1 MKLFNVVLGKND
13 KYNNDWHITK
23 DQYDNDVVINEST
36 SQRIKIGKYLVP
48 TIDKKFEDVVNTDV
62 GTDLVTMYD
71 FSNDGH
77 HVVNKKNLSIIMI
90 KNSTKDTNDY
100 SNEHLIYVTIP
111 TEKTRIIDSNIN
123 LDCAEIINS
132 YRSNGMLGAV
142 IKIDTKEFPDAPLS
156 GDVPASL
163 YRDYVTNEV
172 KIGEFILY
180 NLDAKDENTRV
191 IKKVLTIKRDLSS
204 LSVTT
209 FYVKN
214 GYYKDMAEDVAE
226 SNFFKKLMIT
236 PSKKIRTSVYLVNQ
250 KLEGTIENVFAD
262 EDEVTILSVNPK
274 IFKNGSEDDL
284 ASFDE
289 CMKTHILNNKVKA
302 ITVIGIK
309 LPKEIYNKYRIT
321 TCFVHDIDSGIIR
334 CVKC

>member
-1 MKLFNVVLGKND
+1 MYLFNVVLGKND
-13 KYNNDWHITK
+13 KYNNNWAITK
-23 DQYDNDVVINEST
+23 DQYDNDVVLNEST

-48 TIDKKFEDVVNTDV
+48 SLEVINEQSFETEA
-62 GTDLVTMYD
+62 GTDLVTLYA
-71 FSNDGH
+71 FSKDGH

-90 KNSTKDTNDY
+90 KNSNKDTTDY

-111 TEKTRIIDSNIN
+111 TEKTRIIDSTIN

-132 YRSNGMLGAV
+132 YRNNGMLGAV
-142 IKIDTKEFPDAPLS
+142 IKVDTNEFPATPLS
-156 GDVPASL
+156 GSTDSYYKD
-163 YRDYVTNEV
+163 YRNTEV

-180 NLDAKDENTRV
+180 NLDAQDENTKV
-191 IKKVLTIKRDLSS
+191 VKKVLTLSRDLSR

-209 FYVKN
+209 FYIN
-214 GYYKDMAEDVAE
+214 SGYYKDMAEDVAE

-250 KLEGTIENVFAD
+250 KLENTIEDIFSDDD
-262 EDEVTILSVNPK
+262 ELTILSVNPK

-284 ASFDE
+284 ANFDE
-289 CMKTHILNNKVKA
+289 CMKTHVLNNKVKA
-302 ITVIGIK
+302 ITVVGIK